1 MRPFLT
7 GSLSLERVTVPV
19 PNLPDPLQGCT
30 IAQLSDFHY
39 DGERL
44 PTTLL
49 EAAIDR
55 VNGLQ
60 VDLIA
65 LTGDYV
71 TTNPRSIRQL
81 TPYLEQL
88 KSRCGCV
95 AVLGNH
101 DNIFRQGRQ
110 LILRELTQVGI
121 QPLWDQIT
129 YPLGPDFPVVGLADF
144 WSREFNPQPL
154 LAPLPQHQ
162 PRLVLVHNPDSA
174 ARLGEWRIDLQLSGH
189 THGGQIVLP
198 LVGPALSLINTLGLT
213 RLARLPLPYC
223 DRLEQIHSVQHWEWA
238 SGLHRI
244 GQNWLYVNRG
254 LGSYAP
260 GRIWCPPEVTL
271 ITLVKYSTD
280 WRGLSSS

>member
-71 TTNPRSIRQL
+71 TTNPLSIRRL

-101 DNIFRQGRQ
+101 DNIYRQGRQ
-110 LILRELTQVGI
+110 LILQELTQVGI
-121 QPLWDQIT
+121 QPLWNQII
-129 YPLGPDFPVVGLADF
+129 YPLGPDFPVVGLAEF
-144 WSREFNPQPL
+144 WSRDFNPCLL

-174 ARLGEWRIDLQLSGH
+174 ARLREWRIDLQLSGH

-198 LVGPALSLINTLGLT
+198 LVGAVPSLINTLGLT
-213 RLARLPLPYC
+213 KLARLPLPYC
-223 DRLEQIHSVQHWEWA
+223 RRLDHVNSVQHWEWA
-238 SGLHRI
+238 SGLHRVD
-244 GQNWLYVNRG
+244 QNWLYVNRG
-254 LGSYAP
+254 LGTYAP
-260 GRIWCPPEVTL
+260 GRLWCSPEVTL
-271 ITLVKYSTD
+271 LTLVKQ
-280 WRGLSSS
+280 GAE